1 MLSYFVYSSPEYTI
15 HEQTPLLSHTLLRR
29 NSSPPVAWSSAQP
42 RLPPYFVENSNACF
56 HPSRAVR
63 NVCLSVCPT
72 RLLTAMQALEEVSVS
87 TPRDLVRLGA
97 FPDVLVGAVRAR
109 LGAER
114 FAPLAGRITAEAVD
128 AWRRKGDRLLEKR
141 PWLELW
147 VHGG

>member
-1 MLSYFVYSSPEYTI
+1 MST
-15 HEQTPLLSHTLLRR
+15 TT
-29 NSSPPVAWSSAQP
+29 
-42 RLPPYFVENSNACF
+42 
-56 HPSRAVR
+56 
-63 NVCLSVCPT
+63 
-72 RLLTAMQALEEVSVS
+72 QALEEVSVS

-97 FPDVLVGAVRAR
+97 FPDVLVGAVRDR

-128 AWRRKGDRLLEKR
+128 AWRRKGDRLLEQR